1 MLGRLEEAW
10 ALALPAAE
18 RSADLS
24 GDAAESALAEI
35 ASLAGDHA
43 NAAAYLRRRCDVLE
57 RHGNRAW
64 LSASAPQLGRL
75 MCALAHY
82 DEAEPLARLGREL
95 GSEEEFSSQM
105 LWRQVQARVHAD
117 RGEHVQ
123 AERLAREAVAI
134 GEGTDA
140 LNFQG
145 AALCD
150 LAEVLAVAGRA
161 DEAAAALEQAFDRYT
176 RKKNLAMLA
185 QVRPKVEELHRA
197 APA

>member
-43 NAAAYLRRRCDVLE
+43 NAAAYLRRPGEAREPSLAVGLRATARALDV
-57 RHGNRAW
+57 RACP
-64 LSASAPQLGRL
+64 LRRGRAARASRPRARQRRRVLL
-75 MCALAHY
+75 ADALA
-82 DEAEPLARLGREL
+82 AGAGTRPRP
-95 GSEEEFSSQM
+95 
-105 LWRQVQARVHAD
+105 
-117 RGEHVQ
+117 
-123 AERLAREAVAI
+123 VAI